1 MSTKRDAIMRA
12 ALILFAQRGYD
23 GVGLR
28 EIASEAGVAQPTINY
43 HFESKINLLEAVV
56 ERGAERTVIARQDRL
71 ARLMAKTSDVQ
82 LEDIV
87 RVLFQPYNQAGQI
100 SLEEQTFHR
109 FVGKLGASENV
120 NAKRIIMQA
129 YDKMAVH
136 FVEAMMQT
144 PERFSRQT
152 AARAYLCSLPTGM
165 FAASHAHRFSK
176 LVGEEADLQE
186 PAYDF
191 DDIITFIC
199 AGMRRMNV

>member
-1 MSTKRDAIMRA
+1 MRA

-56 ERGAERTVIARQDRL
+56 EQGAERTVVIRKEKL
-71 ARLMAKTSDVQ
+71 ARLMTRTSDVQ

-87 RVLFQPYNQAGQI
+87 RVLFQPYNQADQT

-109 FVGKLGASENV
+109 FVGKLAASENV
-120 NAKRIIMQA
+120 NAKHIMMQA

-165 FAASHAHRFSK
+165 FAASHAHRYVK
-176 LVGEEADLQE
+176 LVVDDTDLPD